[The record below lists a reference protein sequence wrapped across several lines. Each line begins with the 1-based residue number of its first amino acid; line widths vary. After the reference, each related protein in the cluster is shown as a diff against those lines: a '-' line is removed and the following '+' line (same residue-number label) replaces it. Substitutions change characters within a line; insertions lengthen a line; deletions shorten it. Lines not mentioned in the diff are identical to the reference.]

1 MLWLARQYSAR
12 LAHLILIKNNVGRS
26 WTHITVK
33 EKEFKNIKEFSRVTL
48 MSVKM

>member
-1 MLWLARQYSAR
+1 MWGDQ
-12 LAHLILIKNNVGRS
+12 